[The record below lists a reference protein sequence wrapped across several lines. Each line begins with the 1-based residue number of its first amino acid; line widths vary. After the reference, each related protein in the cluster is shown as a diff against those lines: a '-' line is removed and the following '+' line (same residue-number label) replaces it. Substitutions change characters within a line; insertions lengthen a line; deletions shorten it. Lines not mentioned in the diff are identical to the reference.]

1 MPSIYLSPSTQEFN
15 SYVTGGT
22 EEQYMNLVADA
33 MIPYLTASGISVT
46 RNDPDEPLSA
56 AIAASNAGDYDLHLA
71 LHSNASPPS
80 LSGQLMGPDVY
91 YYRTS
96 ERGRAAA
103 TIIANNLKWIYPD
116 PSLVNIVPTTSLAEV
131 RRVKAPAVLIEIAY
145 HDNYSDAEW
154 IKNNIELI
162 AYNLSVSVADYLDV
176 PFVEP

>member
-46 RNDPDEPLSA
+46 RNDPNEPLSA

-116 PSLVNIVPTTSLAEV
+116 PSLVNIVPTTTLAEV
-131 RRVKAPAVLIEIAY
+131 RRVKAPAVLVEIAY

-162 AYNLSVSVADYLDV
+162 AYNLSVSVADFLDV

>member
-131 RRVKAPAVLIEIAY
+131 RRVKAPAVLVEIAY

-176 PFVEP
+176 PFIEP